1 MVRTALE
8 PLPHEVPRQK
18 ELVGSLVVIQLL

>member
-1 MVRTALE
+1 MVRMALE
-8 PLPHEVPRQK
+8 PLPREVPRQK